1 MSENKKCYYKINVLL
16 PVRGNTTFV
25 FKKRNFALY
34 SHGWNIER
42 DFQLIF
48 GIPFMEKQPL
58 QRHLITK
65 VFEKDKKEITIYYQF
80 YFSSIDNDGFDKLLK
95 NKHLKQKSL
104 DKAINQIIKN
114 DNNLIMRRMLKAANE
129 RFAIE
134 ELKSLGRK
142 VQGFFYRTFHIES
155 IVKKYKSFKK
165 KPYKNHKDKKNK

>member
-1 MSENKKCYYKINVLL
+1 MDNKKFYYKINVLL
-16 PVRGNTTFV
+16 PVRGSTAFV

-34 SHGWNIER
+34 SHGWDIQR

-58 QRHLITK
+58 QRHLKVK

-80 YFSSIDNDGFDKLLK
+80 YFSSLNNEDFNKLLK

-114 DNNLIMRRMLKAANE
+114 NNNLIMRRMLKEANE
-129 RFAIE
+129 RFAVE

-142 VQGFFYRTFHIES
+142 VQGFFYRTFHIENV
-155 IVKKYKSFKK
+155 VKKYKSFKK
-165 KPYKNHKDKKNK
+165 KNYKGKK